1 MFAIVTGA
9 SRGIGRSTVQHL
21 LSSNVAVLAVSRTA
35 KKEAALQQ
43 MASHWDNLELL
54 NADLSTDEGMKSV
67 VAHVHDRQISHLF
80 HNAGGVDTTDF
91 NSLTPDEFRKMMM
104 LNVEVPLLMTR
115 SLKTQ
120 LAPNSRIL
128 LMSSR
133 LSKKYMRGMT
143 GYCISRSAGLMLK
156 QVLETEMFP
165 RLVASLNPGNVV
177 TDTLRAS
184 VQRLDNEKSFRF
196 DMCWTPDQ
204 IGRFIKYILI
214 GTSDSEFC
222 SLWEANDPTYFP
234 YWIRTDEVT
243 PIHHPGF

>member
-1 MFAIVTGA
+1 MFAIITGA

-21 LSSNVAVLAVSRTA
+21 LSSNVSVLAVSRTA
-35 KKEAALQQ
+35 KQEPALQQ
-43 MASHWDNLELL
+43 MASHWENLELL
-54 NADLSTDEGMKSV
+54 SADLSTEEGMQSV
-67 VAHVHDRQISHLF
+67 VNQVQDRHVSHLF

-91 NSLTPDEFRKMMM
+91 NTMTPEAFRKMMM
-104 LNVEVPLLMTR
+104 LNVEVPLFMTR
-115 SLKTQ
+115 NLKTQ

-133 LSKKYMRGMT
+133 LSKKYMKGMA

-156 QVLETEMFP
+156 QVLESEMSP
-165 RLVASLNPGNVV
+165 RLIASVNPGNVI

-184 VQRLDNEKSFRF
+184 VERLDNEKTFKI

-204 IGRFIKYILI
+204 IGRFIKYILL

-222 SLWEANDPTYFP
+222 SLWEAHDPIHFP